1 MYPFPQSVNPAVR
14 SHLDAQVAFLN
25 EFSQTMSRSFQ
36 QVFQLNMQLGQTL
49 LEEVSGTAQRMLT
62 AGRPTDALSAAAA
75 RAQPGTDKL
84 RAYQQQLSQLAAAT
98 QVDLSRVTE
107 QHVQE
112 TSRTARALA
121 DDVTR
126 ATVEETDKNLRQQ
139 EETIKNSRDA
149 FSKEAERGAR
159 AAARFEGYLQSSADG
174 AGAKPDG
181 QASPSSFPG
190 NVQGG
195 NTQTDNKNPSSPR

>member
-25 EFSQTMSRSFQ
+25 DLSQTMSRSFQ
-36 QVFQLNMQLGQTL
+36 QALQLNMQLGQTL
-49 LEEVSGTAQRMLT
+49 LEEATNTVQRMLT
-62 AGRPTDALSAAAA
+62 TERPTDALSAAAS
-75 RAQPGTDKL
+75 RAQPAGDKL

-98 QVDLSRVTE
+98 QVDLTRVTE

-126 ATVEETDKNLRQQ
+126 ATAEETDRNLRQQ
-139 EETIKNSRDA
+139 EETINNSRDA
-149 FSKEAERGAR
+149 FRQEAERGAR
-159 AAARFEGYLQSSADG
+159 MGAQFQGNLQRGADG
-174 AGAKPDG
+174 ARGKPDG
-181 QASPSSFPG
+181 HDGSSNVPGNMQNDNTPGSRIPSPS
-190 NVQGG
+190 
-195 NTQTDNKNPSSPR
+195 R